1 MLSMN
6 NEIELCE
13 VRDPDCKQL
22 IEKQLLKER
31 ISYFIKWGKP
41 SLLPSRRHLCT
52 ICVNENVREVAED
65 VVRDICDEYGYS
77 VKFLMRKSHGPSIS
91 NKM

>member
-13 VRDPDCKQL
+13 VNNPECKQL

-31 ISYFIKWGKP
+31 ISYYIRWGKP
-41 SLLPSRRHLCT
+41 SIFPSRKHLCT
-52 ICVNENVREVAED
+52 ICVNENVKEQAED
-65 VVRDICDEYGYS
+65 VVRNICDEYGYS
-77 VKFLMRKSHGPSIS
+77 VKFLFRRSNTNRKF
-91 NKM
+91 